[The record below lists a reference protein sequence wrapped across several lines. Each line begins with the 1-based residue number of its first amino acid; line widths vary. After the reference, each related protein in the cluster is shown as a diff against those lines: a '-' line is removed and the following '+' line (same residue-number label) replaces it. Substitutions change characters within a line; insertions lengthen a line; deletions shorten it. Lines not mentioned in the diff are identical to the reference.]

1 MFSLRELRFALC
13 SLDLNF
19 LRAQRIMGFFLN
31 YPQINGVGVSDHV
44 VCKGAN
50 KQQQK
55 SSLPQ
60 QPVETLPLA
69 PCRHPIRL

>member
-1 MFSLRELRFALC
+1 MFSLRDLRFVLC

-50 KQQQK
+50 KQQQNP
-55 SSLPQ
+55 SLPQ